1 MANPFMNTLTFQTPV
16 RIVNNWDKT
25 TQVAKHCIDLVKS
38 QSASITRE
46 YKYSDYGYHY
56 ELGSTG
62 TVSHITNGS
71 AEWYSVTGKLIEST
85 MRFLPLMLDDLA
97 DLDPTFASI
106 NYMVGNG
113 AEHRDHESQQTGF
126 NYFFA
131 DCDSTTYAR
140 NADICESYPSVKDTG
155 WILDIQQLHSISNT
169 NERIWFNL
177 RFGKPFAYCRDWF
190 ADHLVLTYE

>member
-1 MANPFMNTLTFQTPV
+1 MANPFMNNLTFQTPV

-25 TQVAKHCIDLVKS
+25 MQVAKHCISLVTDKS
-38 QSASITRE
+38 PAITKE
-46 YKYSDYGYHY
+46 YKFSDYGYHY

-71 AEWYSVTGKLIEST
+71 DEWYAVTGKLIEST
-85 MRFLPLMLDDLA
+85 MRFLPMMIDDLA
-97 DLDPTFASI
+97 ALEPTFASI

-113 AEHRDHESQQTGF
+113 AEHRDHDTQQTGF
-126 NYFFA
+126 NYFFT
-131 DCDSTTYAR
+131 DCNSTTYVR
-140 NADICESYPSVKDTG
+140 NDTAQESYQSVKNTG
-155 WILDIQQLHSISNT
+155 WILDIQELHSITNT

-190 ADHLVLTYE
+190 ADQLVMVYE